1 LESEKN
7 APQYYSDLTEHF
19 VVSLLVIS
27 TIVDL
32 ALTIYFLSQGTTI
45 VFQNVYYFTI
55 VLAAYW
61 YKWRGAFFS
70 SGLSV
75 IYLGLSAY
83 YDPQFDQVSQAI
95 IRTVI
100 FILIA
105 LVVAYLSTKMENE
118 RRRYHTIFS
127 KAESGMVAVLTDDLR
142 IKEANGRFREITGE
156 DKVEGK
162 DLELFFNKKDIGT
175 VNAHVRKAEDFSDLE
190 MKIRSASGEERT
202 CLVSGSHIGPH
213 EMVMSL
219 TDVTGRHLIE
229 RTLRENEEKF
239 REIFNDAN
247 DAIYLNEWNPDSKPG
262 VFVDVNE
269 AARLMLGYSREE
281 LLRMTPADLVSHVQQ
296 SESWETSRHLG
307 KEGMGRFEEVH
318 QRRDGSAVP
327 VEINAHLIKIGGH
340 QMVLAVV
347 RDITDRKKA
356 EEERRL
362 NEETMRLVVTSAPF
376 PLIIAN
382 WDGTYILDANSQAM
396 EAFGLVIEQ
405 GQKLSDLFVD
415 RTDLEIIMA
424 TLVSQGSVDGMEVA
438 LLGKDG
444 ERRWHILSA
453 RPISYPGEQRLL
465 LATHDITERRKM
477 EKALHVANLK
487 LGMLNSITRHDI
499 LNQMTVLNGFI
510 ELGKRREKDPIIAP
524 YLDKMSQAADN
535 VQRQIAFTKDYQD
548 MGLKAPAWVS
558 VSDQMAEAFKMLH
571 PNDVTM
577 EDVTGGVEIL
587 ADLLAEKVPYNLID
601 NSMRHGEGV
610 SHIKLSAEQT
620 GKDMLIVYQ
629 DNGIGISE
637 EVREHLFQKGF
648 GKNTG
653 LGLFLIREILAI
665 TGITIEE
672 KGQCGH
678 GVRFEM
684 LVPAGVWRH
693 SRCDDLRASINKK
706 REPSSVKI
714 SPDHRI

>member
-1 LESEKN
+1 MLLYGGKKTPGN
-7 APQYYSDLTEHF
+7 FSDLNERF
-19 VVSLLVIS
+19 VISLLALS
-27 TIVDL
+27 TIIDV
-32 ALTIYFLSQGTTI
+32 AITIYFMSKGTTI

-70 SGLSV
+70 SGLSA

-83 YDPQFDQVSQAI
+83 YNPQADLVLQAV

-105 LVVAYLSTKMENE
+105 LVVAYLSNRLENE
-118 RRRYHTIFS
+118 RKRYHTIFS
-127 KAESGMVAVLTDDLR
+127 KAESGMVAVLTDDQR

-162 DLELFFNKKDIGT
+162 NLELYFNQKDIET
-175 VNAHVRKAEDFSDLE
+175 LDHSIRKAEDFSDLE
-190 MKIRSASGEERT
+190 MKILTRNGGERT

-213 EMVMSL
+213 EMVLSL
-219 TDVTGRHLIE
+219 TDVTDRHLIE
-229 RTLRENEEKF
+229 KALRESEEKF

-247 DAIYLNEWNPDSKPG
+247 DAIYLNEWNPDATPG
-262 VFVDVNE
+262 VFIDVNE

-281 LLRMTPADLVSHVQQ
+281 LLRLTPADLVSKVQQ
-296 SESWETSRHLG
+296 SGSWETSRRIG

-318 QRRDGSAVP
+318 QRSDGSVVP

-396 EAFGLVIEQ
+396 EAFGLEIEQ
-405 GQKLSDLFVD
+405 GQKLIDLFVEAAQ
-415 RTDLEIIMA
+415 LETIKDA
-424 TLVSQGSVDGMEVA
+424 LACQGSVDGMEVS
-438 LLGKDG
+438 LHGKDG
-444 ERRWHILSA
+444 EHRWHVLSA
-453 RPISYPGEQRLL
+453 RPITYPGEQRLL
-465 LATHDITERRKM
+465 IGTHDINERRKM

-487 LGMLNSITRHDI
+487 LGILSSITRHDI
-499 LNQMTVLNGFI
+499 LNQMTVLSGFI
-510 ELGKRREKDPIIAP
+510 ELGKRSEKDPTNVS

-548 MGLKAPAWVS
+548 MGVKAPAWVS
-558 VSDQMAEAFKMLH
+558 INRQMADAFKMLH
-571 PNDVTM
+571 THGVTM
-577 EDVTGGVEIL
+577 EDDTGGVEVL

-601 NSMRHGEGV
+601 NSMRHGEHV
-610 SHIKLSAEQT
+610 SHIRLSAEQL
-620 GKDMLIVYQ
+620 GKDLLIVYQ
-629 DNGIGISE
+629 DNGIGISDK
-637 EVREHLFQKGF
+637 VREHLFEKGF

-665 TGITIEE
+665 TGIVIEE
-672 KGQCGH
+672 KGQSGG

-684 LVPAGVWRH
+684 LVPAGVWRR
-693 SRCDDLRASINKK
+693 STT
-706 REPSSVKI
+706 
-714 SPDHRI
+714 